1 MTLPTAGRTGT
12 AAIEYARSRSGGTMP
27 ASGYCLQFTRECY
40 AVPAVY
46 GSAVDAAQ
54 ACDAPHPGDR
64 NPPAGVPIWFW
75 TPNVYDHICFYVG
88 PHEAIS
94 TYNDRVKTFDG
105 IAGIEAN
112 FGPGGGPGAIYAGW
126 GEHLNEHIVYTGDQ
140 PPPDEGD
147 DDVRPMLIRDEHGT
161 VAIVTPVGVRAITP
175 AQLETWWNLGYRY
188 SPGME
193 AMQAAPFQEIVASL
207 GGWVA

>member
-1 MTLPTAGRTGT
+1 MTLPTAARTGSD
-12 AAIEYARSRSGGTMP
+12 AIEYARSRSGGSMP
-27 ASGYCLQFTRECY
+27 AAGYCLQFTRECF

-64 NPPAGVPIWFW
+64 NPPPGVPVWFW
-75 TPNVYDHICFYVG
+75 SPSVYDHIAFFVG
-88 PHEAIS
+88 PHEVVS
-94 TYNDRVKTFDG
+94 TFNADIRTFDG
-105 IAGIEAN
+105 LAGIEAN
-112 FGPGGGPGAIYAGW
+112 FSASYAGW
-126 GEHLNEHIVYTGDQ
+126 GEHLNEHVVYTGDV
-140 PPPDEGD
+140 PPTDQEE
-147 DDVRPMLIRDEHGT
+147 DDVRPMLLRDEHGT

-188 SPGME
+188 APGME
-193 AMQAAPFQEIVASL
+193 AMQAAPFQEVVASL